1 MEAKVIVNGLLMARI
16 VLFKNITRSNY
27 LTLMHHLL
35 TNNEQNNCS
44 PLIHVIA
51 GSLNNTNRH
60 NFGFNNVLVD
70 VEIKNTT
77 CLFFIVHFGHTSA
90 WGTIF
95 TVNYV

>member
-77 CLFFIVHFGHTSA
+77 CLFFHCSFWSHFSLGNN
-90 WGTIF
+90 F
-95 TVNYV
+95 YC